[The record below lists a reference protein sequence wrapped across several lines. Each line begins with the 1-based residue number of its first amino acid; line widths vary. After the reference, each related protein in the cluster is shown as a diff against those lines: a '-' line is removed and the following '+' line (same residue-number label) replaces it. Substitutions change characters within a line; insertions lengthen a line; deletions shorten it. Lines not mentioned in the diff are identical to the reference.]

1 MVAAMSQASF
11 SERLRR
17 IQPEQAMVFVGDRE
31 DIQLYATKAKVL
43 AVVITGGMEL
53 SAKVRCGGQ
62 RIVESDFCQAGMILR
77 PRYCWLAAQ
86 QKSIP

>member
-17 IQPEQAMVFVGDRE
+17 IQPEQVMVFVGDRE

-43 AVVITGGMEL
+43 AVVITGRNGTF
-53 SAKVRCGGQ
+53 SQGRCGGE
-62 RIVESDFCQAGMILR
+62 R
-77 PRYCWLAAQ
+77 
-86 QKSIP
+86 